1 MKSLALS
8 SIFSLV
14 LAVAPLAL
22 AQPRTS
28 PSPGAPYLGV
38 GVIEVNDSSAR
49 RVGLPRP
56 SGVEVAKVAA
66 GSPAEAAGLKPG
78 DVVTRFGNEDVQ
90 GVEHFVLL
98 VRETPVGRVVEMDL
112 ASSSGKRTVSVEI
125 GERRAVIQAVRPA
138 QQVRIRLSE
147 PMDVDMP
154 RSILVVNS
162 RSIGATLESVDGQ
175 FAGVFGVNAGVLV
188 REVAPS
194 GSAAKA
200 GLTPGDV
207 ITAVDGRAVQRT
219 SDIRIELSRANAE
232 TARLDVMRNK
242 THKQLEIETGRKTIT
257 RPLEGAQQVSRPN

>member
-14 LAVAPLAL
+14 LSVAPLAL

-28 PSPGAPYLGV
+28 ASPGAPYLGV
-38 GVIEVNDSSAR
+38 GVIEVNDASAR
-49 RVGLPRP
+49 RVGLPGP
-56 SGVEVAKVAA
+56 SGVEVAVRRSSKRKRRA
-66 GSPAEAAGLKPG
+66 LKPG
-78 DVVTRFGNEDVQ
+78 DVVTRFGKEDVQ

-98 VRETPVGRVVEMDL
+98 VRDSCGSAVEMDL

-188 REVAPS
+188 RRGGPVRFS
-194 GSAAKA
+194 GQGGFDA
-200 GLTPGDV
+200 GRRDHRGGWPGGV
-207 ITAVDGRAVQRT
+207 VY
-219 SDIRIELSRANAE
+219 
-232 TARLDVMRNK
+232 
-242 THKQLEIETGRKTIT
+242 
-257 RPLEGAQQVSRPN
+257 